1 MDLAEIAKPVSPDDL
16 CGPDLD
22 IEGDAQ
28 FSQFMARAG
37 YFLPIAY
44 FERKQTG
51 ELVAFDRTTIDFKAE
66 FRSLD
71 ALLKRTHDLRLL
83 SVASR
88 LMALDRQF
96 ADCARCLDLV
106 ADLLTG
112 MWDEIHPRGE
122 DGDYG
127 YRAVVLQEFDD
138 LPSMIMP
145 LQHLPL
151 FQHRRFGPI
160 AYRTFLVTTE
170 AAPPRDGETV
180 LDRSELERAL
190 LESDSEMREEA
201 LAAARVM
208 AGAVARIGALTAER
222 MGDRNA
228 VRLPHLGEVAQGI
241 LRFLGPA
248 DVAVAAPEEEA
259 DEGADEGALAPAPKR
274 GGPVATAAQAAAA
287 LAAVADYFQR
297 SEPSSPAEL
306 LVRQARRLIGLPF
319 SDMLRTLLPNHA
331 DEATLYIGPKPEA
344 SFELRIDHMMN
355 VLGRDGASPE
365 RQDLSAAEA
374 GFTVESRAVAVALL
388 KEVSAF
394 YRASEPSSPIPL
406 FTDRACTLVNR
417 DFLSILAD
425 VLPGIRLS
433 RDGD

>member
-1 MDLAEIAKPVSPDDL
+1 MDLTEIAKPVSPDDV

-22 IEGDAQ
+22 VEGDAQ

-37 YFLPIAY
+37 YFLPTVY
-44 FERKQTG
+44 FERRPSG

-66 FRSLD
+66 FRTLE
-71 ALLKRTHDLRLL
+71 ALLKRTRDLRLL
-83 SVASR
+83 SVTSR

-106 ADLLTG
+106 ADLLAG
-112 MWDEIHPRGE
+112 AWEEIHPRGE

-127 YRAVVLQEFDD
+127 YRSVVLQEFDD

-160 AYRTFLVTTE
+160 SYRTFLVTTE
-170 AAPPRDGETV
+170 AAPPRDSETV

-190 LESDSEMREEA
+190 LESDPEMREEA
-201 LAAARVM
+201 QAAARIM
-208 AGAVARIGALTAER
+208 AAAVARIGELTAER

-228 VRLPHLGEVAQGI
+228 VRLAHLGELAHGI
-241 LRFLGPA
+241 LRFLSP
-248 DVAVAAPEEEA
+248 VEVIVEAPEVPKEVAES
-259 DEGADEGALAPAPKR
+259 PAPQR
-274 GGPVATAAQAAAA
+274 AGPVATAAQAAAA

-331 DEATLYIGPKPEA
+331 DEATLYIGPKPES
-344 SFELRIDHMMN
+344 SFELRIDHMMD
-355 VLGRDGASPE
+355 VLGRDGASPD
-365 RQDLSAAEA
+365 RQDVSAPEA

-388 KEVSAF
+388 KEVSTF

>member
-1 MDLAEIAKPVSPDDL
+1 
-16 CGPDLD
+16 
-22 IEGDAQ
+22 
-28 FSQFMARAG
+28 
-37 YFLPIAY
+37 
-44 FERKQTG
+44 
-51 ELVAFDRTTIDFKAE
+51 
-66 FRSLD
+66 
-71 ALLKRTHDLRLL
+71 
-83 SVASR
+83 
-88 LMALDRQF
+88 
-96 ADCARCLDLV
+96 
-106 ADLLTG
+106 
-112 MWDEIHPRGE
+112 
-122 DGDYG
+122 
-127 YRAVVLQEFDD
+127 
-138 LPSMIMP
+138 
-145 LQHLPL
+145 
-151 FQHRRFGPI
+151 
-160 AYRTFLVTTE
+160 
-170 AAPPRDGETV
+170 
-180 LDRSELERAL
+180 
-190 LESDSEMREEA
+190 
-201 LAAARVM
+201 
-208 AGAVARIGALTAER
+208 